1 MLKAH
6 KEPNTYLRI
15 ELLDGGLGLFGLVG
29 IAAAGTGV
37 TLLLTDDG
45 GLYLSPMPNGVLVG
59 GRFQ

>member
-1 MLKAH
+1 MFVLIAD
-6 KEPNTYLRI
+6 TA
-15 ELLDGGLGLFGLVG
+15 FLVG